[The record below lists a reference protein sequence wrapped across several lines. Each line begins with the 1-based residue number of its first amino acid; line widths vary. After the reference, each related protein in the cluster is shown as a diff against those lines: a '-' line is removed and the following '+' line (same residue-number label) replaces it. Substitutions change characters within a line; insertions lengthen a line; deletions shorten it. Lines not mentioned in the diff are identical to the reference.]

1 MSSLL
6 YHPEDK
12 VRFKDRR
19 MFHTA
24 GISATTAAVLI
35 GSAALSAGGAVAAGA
50 MNSSA
55 TKGANAANAS
65 SSRKYTRQAKRE
77 AAKGYKDQEANIADM
92 AAKQQAE
99 NAAYRAAV
107 TGNVGAYR
115 NNVNTML
122 GTSVDYSTGLDSI
135 VEDSKKDKNDFDAK
149 SLTLAE
155 DSANQVLNYN
165 TQNLDKY
172 IQFSDALSQ
181 ANANTAQRMM
191 FANNPGM
198 ERQQQ
203 QAMLLNEQGM
213 NAMISTDT
221 QALLA
226 RRSAQMGGQSGTG
239 HGSDLKN
246 NFELRDLG
254 LTAQATQTEAQ
265 KNMMALR
272 GQIYDQTVAGRQVGS
287 EKILGLMG
295 LNTENVLSVNQKNNA
310 LSFGAAQ
317 DIGTMRFNGLNKI
330 LDTRFASET
339 NATSWLNNMEGSI
352 FGESSSTNR
361 YGAGLKANAITAR
374 TNTLLG
380 ISGEA
385 RDARDANTNASL
397 ANSYNNAAMLNN
409 GLSSFAGGTSGIALS
424 SALKGSGTAST
435 APITGYEGQQYVPK
449 DGGSY
454 YVPASGKIGQ

>member
-19 MFHTA
+19 MFHTS
-24 GISATTAAVLI
+24 GISIGTLAAITI
-35 GSAALSAGGAVAAGA
+35 GGAALSAGGAIAASA
-50 MNSSA
+50 INANA
-55 TKGANAANAS
+55 TKGANAAKAKS
-65 SSRKYTRQAKRE
+65 SKTYTRDATKE
-77 AAKGYKDQEANIADM
+77 ATKGYKEQNKNIDAM
-92 AAKQQAE
+92 LKRQQAE

-107 TGNVGAYR
+107 SGNVGTYR
-115 NNVNTML
+115 DNVNTML

-165 TQNLDKY
+165 TENLDKY

-239 HGSDLKN
+239 FGSELKN

-254 LTAQATQTEAQ
+254 LTAQATQGDAQ

-295 LNTENVLSVNQKNNA
+295 LNTEDVLSVNQKNNA

-339 NATSWLNNMEGSI
+339 NATTWLNNMEGSI
-352 FGESSSTNR
+352 FGENSSTNR
-361 YGAGLKANAITAR
+361 YGAGLKSSAITAR
-374 TNTLLG
+374 TNAILG
-380 ISGEA
+380 ITGEA

-397 ANSYNNAAMLNN
+397 ANSYNSAAMLNN
-409 GLSSFAGGTSGIALS
+409 GLSSTGGSMTGIALS
-424 SALKGSGTAST
+424 SALKGSGGST
-435 APITGYEGQQYVPK
+435 GS
-449 DGGSY
+449 GGSAY
-454 YVPASGKIGQ
+454 AASVQPGATSMQDLNLSGINA